1 MSLSPWY
8 KVAVPREDLRKRKPL
23 DAAQFAVHLDR
34 VVAGEAPPEYIDA
47 ERFLTRTFVT
57 DGLKRFAGEVLR
69 RLSGER
75 EGANAV
81 LNLVT
86 AFGGGKTHALT
97 LLYHL
102 SRLGLEAGSLP
113 GVPDLLDAARLGEV
127 PAAATAVFVGTD
139 WDAVKGRSG
148 TGEPPRRTPWGD
160 IAWQLAAQVGD
171 RALFDAVAEQDELR
185 IRPGK
190 DAIRRF
196 LPSDRPVLILMD
208 EVMNFVAAARG
219 IAVEGS
225 TLASQFYEFV
235 HNLTEEADSRD
246 RLCVVVSLP
255 KSELEMSVDDQGDFQ
270 RLSKVTTR
278 VAEPYVLAKD
288 LEIPEIVRRRLF
300 DEVGSP
306 ADVRATAKAFS
317 QWLSDHR
324 DQVPTWFPIDRA
336 EEVLAATYPFHP
348 TVLSVFE
355 RKWQSLPSFQRTR
368 GILRLLAQWVSIAY
382 EEGFK
387 GAHEDPLLSLG
398 TAPLE
403 DQFFRAA
410 VLEQLGTDA
419 LQAAIISDIAGEQA
433 HAERLDAEAPETLR
447 RARIHRKVATVVFFE
462 SSGGQA
468 RDRATLP
475 EVRLAVGEPDLEM
488 GNVDTALDALQ
499 DACYYL
505 TVEGAEYRFST
516 RANLNKLVADR
527 RAALSAPDVEE
538 HARAAVRK
546 VFSDSKGVAETF
558 DVVFFPREAKEIP
571 DTPALRLV
579 VLAPDEP
586 WGDPT
591 RDMIE
596 AWMGE
601 YGGALRRFR
610 NALVWTVA
618 DPASGLLEA
627 ARRHLAWETLE
638 DEAATRGFDEA
649 ERAQLKENK
658 GRAEQALKEAA
669 WRSYRW
675 LVLLAHDGS
684 LRQED
689 LGMVHSSA
697 APSMQA
703 LIQGRLKQADEL
715 TDTLGPQ
722 RIVQNWPISG
732 TEKVKEWSTKA
743 MRDAVYSS
751 PQFTR
756 LLDPG
761 ALKDTIAKGVA
772 QGLFGCASKDPSGY
786 IGIAFEESV
795 LPTDIEFSDDVV
807 LVLPEIAR
815 QIKEAKPAPEAP
827 VPLVQPPGP
836 APVLGEKG
844 EQLPIFTGERVAA
857 VAWEGELPWQKWTTF
872 YNKVLSGL
880 AGENLKLTVKFEA
893 HPSAGLPKE
902 KLESIKD
909 NLTELGLPPNVQTE
923 SDPPEQPEAY

>member
-1 MSLSPWY
+1 MALPPWY
-8 KVAVPREDLRKRKPL
+8 KVAVPREDLRRRKPL

-34 VVAGEAPPEYIDA
+34 VVAREAPPEYIDA
-47 ERFLTRTFVT
+47 ERFLARTFIT
-57 DGLKRFAGEVLR
+57 DGLKRLAGEVLR
-69 RLSGER
+69 RLAGER

-102 SRLGLEAGSLP
+102 ARQGPEARSLP
-113 GVPDLLDAARLGEV
+113 GVPGLLEAARLDDV
-127 PAAATAVFVGTD
+127 PAAAVAVFVGTD

-148 TGEPPRRTPWGD
+148 KGEPTRRTPWGD
-160 IAWQLAAQVGD
+160 IAWQLAQQAGEPS
-171 RALFDAVAEQDELR
+171 LFEAVAEQDEAR
-185 IRPGK
+185 VRTGK

-219 IAVEGS
+219 ISVEGS

-255 KSELEMSVDDQGDFQ
+255 KSELEMSADDQGDFQ

-278 VAEPYVLAKD
+278 VAEPYVLARD

-300 DEVGSP
+300 DDVGSP
-306 ADVRATAKAFS
+306 TDVRSTAKPFAR
-317 QWLSDHR
+317 WLSDHR
-324 DQVPTWFPIDRA
+324 DQVPTWFPVDSA
-336 EEVLAATYPFHP
+336 EEVFAATYPFHP

-433 HAERLDAEAPETLR
+433 HAERLDANAPETLR
-447 RARIHRKVATVVFFE
+447 RARIHRRVATAVFFE

-468 RDRATLP
+468 RDLATLP
-475 EVRLAVGEPDLEM
+475 EVRLAVGEPGLEL
-488 GNVDTALDALQ
+488 GNVETALGTLQ

-527 RAALSAPDVEE
+527 RAALSQADVEE
-538 HARAAVRK
+538 QARAAVRK
-546 VFSDSKGVAETF
+546 VFSDTKGVDRAF

-586 WGDPT
+586 WGDAT
-591 RDMIE
+591 TAMIDG
-596 AWMGE
+596 WMAQH
-601 YGGALRRFR
+601 GAAPRRFR
-610 NALVWTVA
+610 NALVWSVA
-618 DPASGLLEA
+618 DSGSGLLEA
-627 ARRHLAWETLE
+627 GRRHLAWEMLE
-638 DEAATRGFDEA
+638 DEADARGFDES
-649 ERAQLKENK
+649 ERAQLKDNRA
-658 GRAEQALKEAA
+658 RAEQALKEAV

-675 LVLLAHDGS
+675 LALLGHDGA
-684 LRQED
+684 LRHED
-689 LGMVHSSA
+689 LGMLHSSA

-703 LIQGRLKQADEL
+703 LIQARLKQADEL
-715 TDTLGPQ
+715 TDSLGPQ
-722 RIVQNWPISG
+722 RIVQNWPIAATG
-732 TEKVKEWSTKA
+732 RVKEWSTKA
-743 MRDAVYSS
+743 VRDAVYSS

-756 LLDPG
+756 LLDPV

-786 IGIAFEESV
+786 VGIAFEDGMS
-795 LPTDIEFSDDVV
+795 PADIEFSDDVV
-807 LVLPEIAR
+807 LMLPEIAR
-815 QIKEAKPAPEAP
+815 QIKEARPAPEAP
-827 VPLVQPPGP
+827 VPPVRSPGP
-836 APVLGEKG
+836 EPVPSGKG
-844 EQLPIFTGERVAA
+844 EQQPIFTGERVAG
-857 VAWEGELPWQKWTTF
+857 VSWEGELPWQKWTTF

-880 AGENLKLTVKFEA
+880 AGENLELTVKFEA
-893 HPSAGLPKE
+893 RPASGLLRE
-902 KLESIKD
+902 KVESIKD
-909 NLTELGLPPNVQTE
+909 NLSELGLP
-923 SDPPEQPEAY
+923 SDVKEQLDPTDDG